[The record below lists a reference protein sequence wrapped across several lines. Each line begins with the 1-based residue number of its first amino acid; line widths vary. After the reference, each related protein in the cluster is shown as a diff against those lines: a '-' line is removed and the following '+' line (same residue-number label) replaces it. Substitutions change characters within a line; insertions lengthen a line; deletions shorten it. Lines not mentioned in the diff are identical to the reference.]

1 MLPITFSF
9 PREKIMDITEISL
22 KKTQIMSHLIPGKSE
37 TYIYETEIEYYKE
50 YQISFFAL
58 TREKAGW
65 DCLRHYEI
73 IANGCI
79 PYFPTI
85 NACPSN
91 TLYCFPKK
99 WIEQGNCLYNR
110 ISQFEN
116 VYTIS
121 PLWRNEYIKLLE
133 TFQHYM
139 KLYLTTDKM
148 AQNILNRSNNY
159 VTNMLF
165 LSGCSQPDYLRCLT
179 LHGFKVL
186 FGEKCHDYPRISHL
200 YKTIENLDYL
210 YGKGMTYTNL
220 LSREMHNDEKD
231 LTIEKDILSKKYDI
245 IVYGNIHRGMPFF
258 EQVLKSYLPNE
269 IILLCG
275 EDIHQ
280 CREGET
286 YSNQGY
292 CVFCRELN

>member
-9 PREKIMDITEISL
+9 PKEKITDITEISL
-22 KKTQIMSHLIPGKSE
+22 KKTKILSFLIPGKPE

-50 YQISFFAL
+50 YQSSFFAL

-79 PYFPTI
+79 PFFPTI
-85 NACPSN
+85 DTCPPN
-91 TLYCFPKK
+91 TLYNFPKK
-99 WIEQGNCLYNR
+99 WIEQGNCLYKR
-110 ISQFEN
+110 FSKYKN
-116 VYTIS
+116 VYEIS
-121 PLWRNEYIKLLE
+121 PFWRKEYIKLLE
-133 TFQHYM
+133 TLQQYM
-139 KLYLTTDKM
+139 KLYLTTDKV
-148 AQNILNRSNNY
+148 AQNILIRSKNY
-159 VTNMLF
+159 ITNMLF
-165 LSGCSQPDYLRCLT
+165 LSGCSHPDYLRCLT

-186 FGEKCHDYPRISHL
+186 FGEKCHDYPRINHL
-200 YKTIENLDYL
+200 YKTNQNLDSL

-231 LTIEKDILSKKYDI
+231 LFVEQDIIDKKYDI

-258 EQVLKSYLPNE
+258 EQVSKSYLPNE

-275 EDIHQ
+275 EDIHL

-286 YSNQGY
+286 FLKQGY
-292 CVFCRELN
+292 CVFCREL